1 MLDRFLVWLGAAM
14 VTAGVTAAMVAGAG
28 IAAADSPPGSDANG
42 TTSSESAKPTENKPD
57 SDKDGTPKPKP
68 KPAGKKPGK
77 QSADDPTEPTA
88 AVGKDPAPA
97 SATTTKTTE
106 KPVRP
111 VKTDRKPVA
120 KPVVKQ
126 AAVEPAPQDAAKKT
140 LQTAVAATA
149 PTSLTAKIAA
159 PNATVA
165 PPETAAVAFA
175 AAAPA
180 TETTSTAAAPRIP
193 PLLSFIGTIFF
204 NLFSFATRLF
214 EGPPVLPPG
223 STVTVRSSTL
233 QLPCASA
240 ACTVPADWYFPTD
253 AEPTGLT
260 YLQHGFLAGGRFY
273 SFTAATLAEET
284 HSIVVAP
291 TLTSNFFATDG
302 YWLGGTP
309 MHQAVANLFIG
320 PRTALT
326 DSASAAM
333 GTEVTLPQ
341 RVVLVGH
348 SLGGGLVTDAAG
360 YMVDNHTIGDLAGVV
375 LLDGVTLDDAQ
386 ASAALAK
393 VPDALPIY
401 QIASPPYF
409 WNQWDGLGV
418 ALVAK
423 RPGRFN
429 GVQLVGGAHID
440 SMQGG
445 NPLIQFGAYL
455 VAGASQTQNIEAVKQ
470 LAAGWIND
478 MFAGTHTGIYGTPG
492 ASIDIPTDAGHATAI
507 ALPAPATPLSTLDLL
522 LQWLSAF
529 GDQFFFK
536 SPPAAD
542 PATASL
548 AA

>member
-1 MLDRFLVWLGAAM
+1 MLDRFVAWLGAAT

-28 IAAADSPPGSDANG
+28 IAAADGPPASAANG
-42 TTSSESAKPTENKPD
+42 ATSSASA
-57 SDKDGTPKPKP
+57 GTQKPKP
-68 KPAGKKPGK
+68 SDTKKPSDK
-77 QSADDPTEPTA
+77 KPKPEPA
-88 AVGKDPAPA
+88 ATVGKDQ
-97 SATTTKTTE
+97 S
-106 KPVRP
+106 P
-111 VKTDRKPVA
+111 VKPPA
-120 KPVVKQ
+120 KPAVKQ
-126 AAVEPAPQDAAKKT
+126 QVEQPAPQATTKNT
-140 LQTAVAATA
+140 VQPAVAAVAA
-149 PTSLTAKIAA
+149 PSVTAKIAA
-159 PNATVA
+159 PTATVA
-165 PPETAAVAFA
+165 PPQTAAVAFA
-175 AAAPA
+175 AAAPNA
-180 TETTSTAAAPRIP
+180 EITSTAAAPSIP

-204 NLFSFATRLF
+204 NLFSFATRVF

-253 AEPTGLT
+253 AKPTGLI

-273 SFTAATLAEET
+273 SFTAATLAEQT
-284 HSIVVAP
+284 HSVVVAP

-302 YWLGGTP
+302 YWLGSTP

-333 GTEVTLPQ
+333 GTEVTLPR

-348 SLGGGLVTDAAG
+348 SLGGGLVADAAG

-375 LLDGVTLDDAQ
+375 LLDGVSLDDAQ
-386 ASAALAK
+386 LSAALAE
-393 VPDALPIY
+393 VPHALPIY

-409 WNQWDGLGV
+409 WNQWDGMGD
-418 ALVAK
+418 ALVAR

-429 GVQLVGGAHID
+429 GVQLVGGSHID

-455 VAGASQTQNIEAVKQ
+455 VAGFSQPQNIEAVKK
-470 LAAGWIND
+470 LAVGWIND
-478 MFAGTHTGIYGTPG
+478 MFAGTHTGIYGSPG

-507 ALPAPATPLSTLDLL
+507 ALPAPATPLSPLDLL
-522 LQWLSAF
+522 LQALSEF
-529 GDQFFFK
+529 GKQYFFQ

-542 PATASL
+542 PAMESL